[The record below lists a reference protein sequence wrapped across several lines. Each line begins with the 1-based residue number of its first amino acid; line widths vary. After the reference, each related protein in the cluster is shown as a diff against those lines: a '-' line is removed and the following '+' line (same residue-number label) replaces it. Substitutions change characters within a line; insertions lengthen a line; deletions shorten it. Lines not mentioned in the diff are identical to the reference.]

1 MLPPT
6 TLRPALVLFG
16 TESASRSERPA
27 ATPKVNL
34 VPDSASTQPA
44 RPQPLLAPLAFA
56 GAVGA
61 GTIELAG
68 AVGNASAFLARA
80 AAQLGRRPFR
90 AGLIAEQVHFIGSR
104 SVTIVVLTSAF
115 TGLVLALQGYNALN
129 RFGAEQMVGALV
141 ALSLVRELAPVLG
154 ALMVTARAGSAIAAT
169 LGNMRVTEQIDALKT
184 MAIDPLSYL
193 VAPRL
198 VAAVLVAP
206 MLTALFTLTGLAV
219 AQLFGVGVLGLDH
232 AQFSGSIRD
241 AIEWSDVVEG
251 LSKSLTFALVM
262 VWIATYRGYHAHGG
276 AQGVG
281 QATTRAVVETSVLV
295 LALDYVLTALL
306 F

>member
-1 MLPPT
+1 MPGALT
-6 TLRPALVLFG
+6 MPA
-16 TESASRSERPA
+16 
-27 ATPKVNL
+27 
-34 VPDSASTQPA
+34 
-44 RPQPLLAPLAFA
+44 AFA
-56 GAVGA
+56 GAIGRRTLDIA
-61 GTIELAG
+61 GG
-68 AVGNASAFLARA
+68 VGNASAFLGRSV
-80 AAQLGRRPFR
+80 AQLARPPFR
-90 AGLIAEQVHFIGSR
+90 AALILEQVHFIGSR

-193 VAPRL
+193 VAPRI
-198 VAAVLVAP
+198 VSAVLVAP
-206 MLTALFTLTGLAV
+206 MLTALFTLTGLGV
-219 AQLFGVGVLGLDH
+219 AQLFGVSVLGLDR
-232 AQFSGSIRD
+232 AQFSSSVRD
-241 AIEWSDVVEG
+241 AIEWADVVEG
-251 LSKSLTFALVM
+251 LTKSLAFAIVM
-262 VWIATYRGYHAHGG
+262 VWISTYRGYHASGG

-281 QATTRAVVETSVLV
+281 QATTQAVVETSVLV
-295 LALDYVLTALL
+295 LGIDYVLTALL

>member
-1 MLPPT
+1 MPNQGSIRAAT
-6 TLRPALVLFG
+6 SGALVM
-16 TESASRSERPA
+16 PA
-27 ATPKVNL
+27 AL
-34 VPDSASTQPA
+34 
-44 RPQPLLAPLAFA
+44 A
-56 GAVGA
+56 GAVGRA
-61 GTIELAG
+61 TRDLTG
-68 AVGNASAFLARA
+68 AVGNASVFLARSV
-80 AAQLGRRPFR
+80 AQLSRPPFR
-90 AGLIAEQVHFIGSR
+90 AGLILEQIHFIGSR

-184 MAIDPLSYL
+184 MAIEPLSYL
-193 VAPRL
+193 IAPRIL
-198 VAAVLVAP
+198 AAVLVAP

-219 AQLFGVGVLGLDH
+219 AQLFAASVLGLDR
-232 AQFSGSIRD
+232 AQFSAGVRD
-241 AIEWSDVVEG
+241 AIEWADVAEG
-251 LSKSLTFALVM
+251 LTKSLAFAIVM
-262 VWIATYRGYHAHGG
+262 IWIATYRGYHASGG